1 MRKFEYH
8 AYSIYT
14 VLSRNRTNSVV
25 IGPVDIAN
33 RIAYTARPRHPYI
46 ESTGSLIIMQMQ
58 HLDHRSGQFT
68 TVVPCTCLKRRSIT
82 ELEK

>member
-1 MRKFEYH
+1 MSTRMF
-8 AYSIYT
+8 IFT

-46 ESTGSLIIMQMQ
+46 ESTGSLIIMQM
-58 HLDHRSGQFT
+58 HAALDHRSGQFT
-68 TVVPCTCLKRRSIT
+68 IQ
-82 ELEK
+82 